1 MSFSHATYM
10 QRALYLA
17 QKGRFSTSPNPRVG
31 AVIVYKGQI
40 IGEGYHRNYGEA
52 HAEPNA
58 IAAVN
63 DKNLLKESTLYV
75 TLEPCSHQGK
85 TPPCVDLILKHEIPE
100 VYIASKDPYEKVN
113 GSGIEKLK
121 AAGVKVKVGLLEKE
135 ALQVNKRFFC
145 FHQKKRPY
153 LILKWAETADGFMG
167 RDQGDP
173 EKSDNWITSAESK
186 QLVHLWR
193 AEESGI
199 LVGQNTALIDNPAL
213 TCRLIKGKNPI
224 RILIDEALK
233 VPKDHRIFDE
243 EAPTLVFNP
252 QKNEV
257 RGQTEFI
264 QLDFSNSAKFID
276 QMLKKLHQK
285 NIQSILIE
293 GGSQTLQHFIDA
305 NLWDEARVFV
315 GKKNFM
321 KGIKAPTLNA
331 ELSHSEMVS
340 NDLLKHYFNE

>member
-1 MSFSHATYM
+1 M

-31 AVIVYKGQI
+31 AVIVHNDRI
-40 IGEGYHRNYGEA
+40 IGEGYHRKYGEA

-58 IAAVN
+58 IAAVS
-63 DKNLLKESTLYV
+63 DKSLLKASTLYV

-85 TPPCVDLILKHEIPE
+85 TPPCVDLILEHQIPE
-100 VYIASKDPYEKVN
+100 VFIASKDPFEKVN

-121 AAGVKVKVGLLEKE
+121 AAGVKVEVGLLEKE

-167 RDQGDP
+167 RDQSDP

-213 TCRLIKGKNPI
+213 TCRLVEGNNPI
-224 RILIDEALK
+224 RILIDEELK
-233 VPKDHRIFDE
+233 VPIDHRIFNE

-252 QKNEV
+252 QKSEV
-257 RGQTEFI
+257 YGQTEFI
-264 QLDFSNSAKFID
+264 QLDFSNSAQFID
-276 QMLKKLHQK
+276 QMLSKLHQK

-315 GKKNFM
+315 GKKKFL
-321 KGIKAPTLNA
+321 KGVKAPTLNA
-331 ELSHSEMVS
+331 VLSHSEMVS
-340 NDLLKHYFNE
+340 NDLLKHYRNE